1 MIISRSLIT
10 SQIGKLLESKGTD
23 IWSVKPD
30 DSVYKAIEMMDNK
43 GIGALLVIKDAALV
57 GIVSERDCA
66 RKVVLKKLEPE
77 NTSVSE
83 IMTKDVLY
91 AKPSQTVNECMAV
104 MTQRKIRHLPV
115 LDQEQILGMITL
127 GDLAKVVIAEQQFKI
142 DNLENTISWGESY

>member
-1 MIISRSLIT
+1 M

-23 IWSVKPD
+23 IWSVTPE
-30 DSVYKAIEMMDNK
+30 DSIFQVIEMMDKK
-43 GIGALLVIKDAALV
+43 GIGSLAVVSENKLV

-66 RKVVLKKLEPE
+66 RKVVLKQLDPK
-77 NTSVSE
+77 NTYVKD

-115 LDQEQILGMITL
+115 LDGEQILGMISL

-142 DNLENTISWGESY
+142 DNLEHTISWGESY